1 MGFNKEQLEVIN
13 NNINGAML
21 VSASAGCGKSH
32 TLIGRIKYMVES
44 GINPSD
50 ITITTFT
57 NDSATDLKK
66 KLDKECIFS
75 VNVGTFHS
83 LCRNIL
89 IKEGYNIDK
98 RPPANYIFQNR
109 FKALRLDKKILTNDI
124 RSWISF
130 QKNYGL
136 NSSSPTFMDK
146 DIDYDEY
153 NLRMYFKEYEK
164 IMEEYKCYDYE
175 DWLLLAINV
184 LLQDFE
190 EKYTTKYLMIDEFQD
205 SNVLQV
211 KLMQLLCPS
220 KNVVVVGDEKQ
231 CLLPDTKIL
240 TVDGEKEIK
249 DITTDDTLIVAS
261 GKGTTYQHRA
271 TELLSRN
278 YEGEILTIKT
288 KSGKEIRCTP
298 NHGFFVKDT
307 INDYV
312 KTTNNIEFSIFAGEQ
327 IEKTEDYLG
336 YSHTLKYHMIDET
349 FREIKRTGSN
359 MDSLYILATEIEDL
373 RPQNVLR
380 YTAMI
385 TNNGEMVL
393 YPASNIRCGMKLPI
407 YQDGVMIEDEVISIA
422 RTQYKGLVYDINVDN
437 YRNYI
442 ADGICVH
449 NCLYAFRGSNHG
461 IMENFTK
468 LYPNAKVVRLK
479 TNYRSCKNLVEQGN
493 VFARYYFGD
502 SDLYADAESHNQTD
516 GIIDTMAFE
525 NEDAQAIHVV
535 RKVEQWL
542 NEGVEPNDIAILYR
556 NNKNAFEIENE
567 LKCKGID
574 YSISGN
580 NSFFERTESK
590 ILLAILRLIQ
600 NTKDD
605 SAVEELLMYR
615 VDTLKYIKKPVGADI
630 IDEADRRNI
639 PLFKV
644 CSSYSKADY
653 NTKRNLDTFVNNIK
667 DLIVLHNDGLDLYSL
682 VKKIIRLFNIV
693 DYVENKYEEQE
704 QIEERLESIDSFTKF
719 IKGNTLDS
727 FLTFVYTDIAQG
739 NKKKK
744 TSKDQIMLRT
754 VHASK
759 GLEWKKVILVSVEND
774 KFPNKKAD
782 IYDEACCMYVAVTR
796 AEEEF
801 VLCELGMGNTFTENY
816 FEE

>member
-124 RSWISF
+124 RSWIDY

-164 IMEEYKCYDYE
+164 IMEEYKCYDYT
-175 DWLLLAINV
+175 DWLILAINV

-231 CLLPDTKIL
+231 
-240 TVDGEKEIK
+240 
-249 DITTDDTLIVAS
+249 
-261 GKGTTYQHRA
+261 
-271 TELLSRN
+271 
-278 YEGEILTIKT
+278 
-288 KSGKEIRCTP
+288 
-298 NHGFFVKDT
+298 
-307 INDYV
+307 
-312 KTTNNIEFSIFAGEQ
+312 
-327 IEKTEDYLG
+327 
-336 YSHTLKYHMIDET
+336 
-349 FREIKRTGSN
+349 
-359 MDSLYILATEIEDL
+359 
-373 RPQNVLR
+373 
-380 YTAMI
+380 
-385 TNNGEMVL
+385 
-393 YPASNIRCGMKLPI
+393 
-407 YQDGVMIEDEVISIA
+407 
-422 RTQYKGLVYDINVDN
+422 
-437 YRNYI
+437 
-442 ADGICVH
+442 
-449 NCLYAFRGSNHG
+449 CLYAFRGSNHG

-502 SDLYADAESHNQTD
+502 SDLYADAESYNQTD

-525 NEDAQAIHVV
+525 NEEAQAIHVV

-615 VDTLKYIKKPVGADI
+615 VDTLKYII
-630 IDEADRRNI
+630 
-639 PLFKV
+639 
-644 CSSYSKADY
+644 
-653 NTKRNLDTFVNNIK
+653 
-667 DLIVLHNDGLDLYSL
+667 
-682 VKKIIRLFNIV
+682 
-693 DYVENKYEEQE
+693 
-704 QIEERLESIDSFTKF
+704 
-719 IKGNTLDS
+719 
-727 FLTFVYTDIAQG
+727 
-739 NKKKK
+739 
-744 TSKDQIMLRT
+744 
-754 VHASK
+754 
-759 GLEWKKVILVSVEND
+759 
-774 KFPNKKAD
+774 
-782 IYDEACCMYVAVTR
+782 
-796 AEEEF
+796 
-801 VLCELGMGNTFTENY
+801 
-816 FEE
+816 

>member
-66 KLDKECIFS
+66 KLDKECIFD

-124 RSWISF
+124 RSWIDY

-164 IMEEYKCYDYE
+164 IMEEYKCYDYT
-175 DWLLLAINV
+175 DWLILAINV

-231 CLLPDTKIL
+231 
-240 TVDGEKEIK
+240 
-249 DITTDDTLIVAS
+249 
-261 GKGTTYQHRA
+261 
-271 TELLSRN
+271 
-278 YEGEILTIKT
+278 
-288 KSGKEIRCTP
+288 
-298 NHGFFVKDT
+298 
-307 INDYV
+307 
-312 KTTNNIEFSIFAGEQ
+312 
-327 IEKTEDYLG
+327 
-336 YSHTLKYHMIDET
+336 
-349 FREIKRTGSN
+349 
-359 MDSLYILATEIEDL
+359 
-373 RPQNVLR
+373 
-380 YTAMI
+380 
-385 TNNGEMVL
+385 
-393 YPASNIRCGMKLPI
+393 
-407 YQDGVMIEDEVISIA
+407 
-422 RTQYKGLVYDINVDN
+422 
-437 YRNYI
+437 
-442 ADGICVH
+442 
-449 NCLYAFRGSNHG
+449 CLYAFRGSNHG

-502 SDLYADAESHNQTD
+502 SDLYADAESYNQTD

-525 NEDAQAIHVV
+525 NEEAQAIHVV

-727 FLTFVYTDIAQG
+727 FLTFVYTDIVQG

>member
-66 KLDKECIFS
+66 KLDKECIFD

-124 RSWISF
+124 RSWIDY

-164 IMEEYKCYDYE
+164 IMEEYKCYDFT
-175 DWLLLAINV
+175 DWLILAINV

-231 CLLPDTKIL
+231 
-240 TVDGEKEIK
+240 
-249 DITTDDTLIVAS
+249 
-261 GKGTTYQHRA
+261 
-271 TELLSRN
+271 
-278 YEGEILTIKT
+278 
-288 KSGKEIRCTP
+288 
-298 NHGFFVKDT
+298 
-307 INDYV
+307 
-312 KTTNNIEFSIFAGEQ
+312 
-327 IEKTEDYLG
+327 
-336 YSHTLKYHMIDET
+336 
-349 FREIKRTGSN
+349 
-359 MDSLYILATEIEDL
+359 
-373 RPQNVLR
+373 
-380 YTAMI
+380 
-385 TNNGEMVL
+385 
-393 YPASNIRCGMKLPI
+393 
-407 YQDGVMIEDEVISIA
+407 
-422 RTQYKGLVYDINVDN
+422 
-437 YRNYI
+437 
-442 ADGICVH
+442 
-449 NCLYAFRGSNHG
+449 CLYAFRGSNHG

-502 SDLYADAESHNQTD
+502 SDLYADAESYNQTD

-525 NEDAQAIHVV
+525 NEETQAIHVV

>member
-66 KLDKECIFS
+66 KLDKECIFD

-124 RSWISF
+124 RSWIDY

-164 IMEEYKCYDYE
+164 IMEEYKCYDYT
-175 DWLLLAINV
+175 DWLILAINV

-231 CLLPDTKIL
+231 
-240 TVDGEKEIK
+240 
-249 DITTDDTLIVAS
+249 
-261 GKGTTYQHRA
+261 
-271 TELLSRN
+271 
-278 YEGEILTIKT
+278 
-288 KSGKEIRCTP
+288 
-298 NHGFFVKDT
+298 
-307 INDYV
+307 
-312 KTTNNIEFSIFAGEQ
+312 
-327 IEKTEDYLG
+327 
-336 YSHTLKYHMIDET
+336 
-349 FREIKRTGSN
+349 
-359 MDSLYILATEIEDL
+359 
-373 RPQNVLR
+373 
-380 YTAMI
+380 
-385 TNNGEMVL
+385 
-393 YPASNIRCGMKLPI
+393 
-407 YQDGVMIEDEVISIA
+407 
-422 RTQYKGLVYDINVDN
+422 
-437 YRNYI
+437 
-442 ADGICVH
+442 
-449 NCLYAFRGSNHG
+449 CLYAFRGSNHG

-525 NEDAQAIHVV
+525 NEEAQAIHVV

-727 FLTFVYTDIAQG
+727 FLTFVYTDIVQG

>member
-66 KLDKECIFS
+66 KLDKECIFD

-124 RSWISF
+124 RSWIDY

-164 IMEEYKCYDYE
+164 IMEEYKCYDFT
-175 DWLLLAINV
+175 DWLILAINV

-231 CLLPDTKIL
+231 
-240 TVDGEKEIK
+240 
-249 DITTDDTLIVAS
+249 
-261 GKGTTYQHRA
+261 
-271 TELLSRN
+271 
-278 YEGEILTIKT
+278 
-288 KSGKEIRCTP
+288 
-298 NHGFFVKDT
+298 
-307 INDYV
+307 
-312 KTTNNIEFSIFAGEQ
+312 
-327 IEKTEDYLG
+327 
-336 YSHTLKYHMIDET
+336 
-349 FREIKRTGSN
+349 
-359 MDSLYILATEIEDL
+359 
-373 RPQNVLR
+373 
-380 YTAMI
+380 
-385 TNNGEMVL
+385 
-393 YPASNIRCGMKLPI
+393 
-407 YQDGVMIEDEVISIA
+407 
-422 RTQYKGLVYDINVDN
+422 
-437 YRNYI
+437 
-442 ADGICVH
+442 
-449 NCLYAFRGSNHG
+449 CLYAFRGSNHG

-502 SDLYADAESHNQTD
+502 SDLYADAESYNQTD

>member
-66 KLDKECIFS
+66 KLDKECIFD

-124 RSWISF
+124 RSWIDY

-164 IMEEYKCYDYE
+164 IMEEYKCYDYT
-175 DWLLLAINV
+175 DWLILAINV

-231 CLLPDTKIL
+231 
-240 TVDGEKEIK
+240 
-249 DITTDDTLIVAS
+249 
-261 GKGTTYQHRA
+261 
-271 TELLSRN
+271 
-278 YEGEILTIKT
+278 
-288 KSGKEIRCTP
+288 
-298 NHGFFVKDT
+298 
-307 INDYV
+307 
-312 KTTNNIEFSIFAGEQ
+312 
-327 IEKTEDYLG
+327 
-336 YSHTLKYHMIDET
+336 
-349 FREIKRTGSN
+349 
-359 MDSLYILATEIEDL
+359 
-373 RPQNVLR
+373 
-380 YTAMI
+380 
-385 TNNGEMVL
+385 
-393 YPASNIRCGMKLPI
+393 
-407 YQDGVMIEDEVISIA
+407 
-422 RTQYKGLVYDINVDN
+422 
-437 YRNYI
+437 
-442 ADGICVH
+442 
-449 NCLYAFRGSNHG
+449 CLYAFRGSNHG

-502 SDLYADAESHNQTD
+502 SDLYADAESYNQTD

-525 NEDAQAIHVV
+525 NEEAQAIHVV

-615 VDTLKYIKKPVGADI
+615 VDTLKYIKKPVGTDI

-727 FLTFVYTDIAQG
+727 FLTFVYTDIVQG

>member
-66 KLDKECIFS
+66 KLDKECIFG

-124 RSWISF
+124 RSWIDY

-164 IMEEYKCYDYE
+164 IMEEYKCYDFT
-175 DWLLLAINV
+175 DWLILTINV

-231 CLLPDTKIL
+231 
-240 TVDGEKEIK
+240 
-249 DITTDDTLIVAS
+249 
-261 GKGTTYQHRA
+261 
-271 TELLSRN
+271 
-278 YEGEILTIKT
+278 
-288 KSGKEIRCTP
+288 
-298 NHGFFVKDT
+298 
-307 INDYV
+307 
-312 KTTNNIEFSIFAGEQ
+312 
-327 IEKTEDYLG
+327 
-336 YSHTLKYHMIDET
+336 
-349 FREIKRTGSN
+349 
-359 MDSLYILATEIEDL
+359 
-373 RPQNVLR
+373 
-380 YTAMI
+380 
-385 TNNGEMVL
+385 
-393 YPASNIRCGMKLPI
+393 
-407 YQDGVMIEDEVISIA
+407 
-422 RTQYKGLVYDINVDN
+422 
-437 YRNYI
+437 
-442 ADGICVH
+442 
-449 NCLYAFRGSNHG
+449 CLYAFRGSNHG

-502 SDLYADAESHNQTD
+502 SDLYADAESYNQTD

-525 NEDAQAIHVV
+525 NEEAQAIHVV

-727 FLTFVYTDIAQG
+727 FLTFVYTDIVQG

>member
-66 KLDKECIFS
+66 KLDKECIFD

-124 RSWISF
+124 RSWIDY

-164 IMEEYKCYDYE
+164 IMEEYKCYDYT
-175 DWLLLAINV
+175 DWLILAINV

-231 CLLPDTKIL
+231 
-240 TVDGEKEIK
+240 
-249 DITTDDTLIVAS
+249 
-261 GKGTTYQHRA
+261 
-271 TELLSRN
+271 
-278 YEGEILTIKT
+278 
-288 KSGKEIRCTP
+288 
-298 NHGFFVKDT
+298 
-307 INDYV
+307 
-312 KTTNNIEFSIFAGEQ
+312 
-327 IEKTEDYLG
+327 
-336 YSHTLKYHMIDET
+336 
-349 FREIKRTGSN
+349 
-359 MDSLYILATEIEDL
+359 
-373 RPQNVLR
+373 
-380 YTAMI
+380 
-385 TNNGEMVL
+385 
-393 YPASNIRCGMKLPI
+393 
-407 YQDGVMIEDEVISIA
+407 
-422 RTQYKGLVYDINVDN
+422 
-437 YRNYI
+437 
-442 ADGICVH
+442 
-449 NCLYAFRGSNHG
+449 CLYAFRGSNHG

-525 NEDAQAIHVV
+525 NEETQAIHVV

-727 FLTFVYTDIAQG
+727 FLTFVYTDIVQG

>member
-66 KLDKECIFS
+66 KLDKECIFD

-164 IMEEYKCYDYE
+164 IMEEYKCYDYT
-175 DWLLLAINV
+175 DWLILTINV

-231 CLLPDTKIL
+231 
-240 TVDGEKEIK
+240 
-249 DITTDDTLIVAS
+249 
-261 GKGTTYQHRA
+261 
-271 TELLSRN
+271 
-278 YEGEILTIKT
+278 
-288 KSGKEIRCTP
+288 
-298 NHGFFVKDT
+298 
-307 INDYV
+307 
-312 KTTNNIEFSIFAGEQ
+312 
-327 IEKTEDYLG
+327 
-336 YSHTLKYHMIDET
+336 
-349 FREIKRTGSN
+349 
-359 MDSLYILATEIEDL
+359 
-373 RPQNVLR
+373 
-380 YTAMI
+380 
-385 TNNGEMVL
+385 
-393 YPASNIRCGMKLPI
+393 
-407 YQDGVMIEDEVISIA
+407 
-422 RTQYKGLVYDINVDN
+422 
-437 YRNYI
+437 
-442 ADGICVH
+442 
-449 NCLYAFRGSNHG
+449 CLYAFRGSNHG

-727 FLTFVYTDIAQG
+727 FLTFVYTDIVQG

>member
-66 KLDKECIFS
+66 KLDKECIFD

-124 RSWISF
+124 RSWIDY

-231 CLLPDTKIL
+231 
-240 TVDGEKEIK
+240 
-249 DITTDDTLIVAS
+249 
-261 GKGTTYQHRA
+261 
-271 TELLSRN
+271 
-278 YEGEILTIKT
+278 
-288 KSGKEIRCTP
+288 
-298 NHGFFVKDT
+298 
-307 INDYV
+307 
-312 KTTNNIEFSIFAGEQ
+312 
-327 IEKTEDYLG
+327 
-336 YSHTLKYHMIDET
+336 
-349 FREIKRTGSN
+349 
-359 MDSLYILATEIEDL
+359 
-373 RPQNVLR
+373 
-380 YTAMI
+380 
-385 TNNGEMVL
+385 
-393 YPASNIRCGMKLPI
+393 
-407 YQDGVMIEDEVISIA
+407 
-422 RTQYKGLVYDINVDN
+422 
-437 YRNYI
+437 
-442 ADGICVH
+442 
-449 NCLYAFRGSNHG
+449 CLYAFRGSNHG

-615 VDTLKYIKKPVGADI
+615 VDTLKYIKKPVGTDI

-727 FLTFVYTDIAQG
+727 FLTFVYTDIVQG

>member
-66 KLDKECIFS
+66 KLDKECIFD
-75 VNVGTFHS
+75 VNVCTFHS

-124 RSWISF
+124 RSWIDY

-164 IMEEYKCYDYE
+164 IMEEYKCYDYT
-175 DWLLLAINV
+175 DWLILAINV

-231 CLLPDTKIL
+231 
-240 TVDGEKEIK
+240 
-249 DITTDDTLIVAS
+249 
-261 GKGTTYQHRA
+261 
-271 TELLSRN
+271 
-278 YEGEILTIKT
+278 
-288 KSGKEIRCTP
+288 
-298 NHGFFVKDT
+298 
-307 INDYV
+307 
-312 KTTNNIEFSIFAGEQ
+312 
-327 IEKTEDYLG
+327 
-336 YSHTLKYHMIDET
+336 
-349 FREIKRTGSN
+349 
-359 MDSLYILATEIEDL
+359 
-373 RPQNVLR
+373 
-380 YTAMI
+380 
-385 TNNGEMVL
+385 
-393 YPASNIRCGMKLPI
+393 
-407 YQDGVMIEDEVISIA
+407 
-422 RTQYKGLVYDINVDN
+422 
-437 YRNYI
+437 
-442 ADGICVH
+442 
-449 NCLYAFRGSNHG
+449 CLYAFRGSNHG

-525 NEDAQAIHVV
+525 NEEAQAIHVV

-615 VDTLKYIKKPVGADI
+615 VDTLKYIKKPVGTDI

-727 FLTFVYTDIAQG
+727 FLTFVYTDIVQG